1 MKILHIIPRWI
12 GGGPERAILE
22 IAKYDRSQGETIQ
35 RKVLVLD
42 KPISAPLFTMA
53 RRAGIDLVTKLDAQ
67 RLESEFD
74 AADIV
79 EVTYW
84 NHPLLLDLLRKPLPP
99 SRLLMCSAIA
109 GNTLPHMLFD
119 ELVAFADSWVL
130 SAPLGLGAHLLA
142 HEHVTHIP
150 ALANMSRL
158 NSYAPKQ
165 HDGVRIVYLGGIAT
179 TKLHPDFSDIVAGAS
194 SPDIHFD
201 LFGDADPASLE
212 DLKKNLNNRGVLDCV
227 SFHGHVENI
236 AGAFALADIFAYPL
250 APGSYVTSEKAL
262 QEAMWAGIPPVLMA
276 GTAATGWIE
285 HNVTGFIC
293 NNVTDFVT
301 TLRRLASDPSLRRR
315 IGQAARNASRKLFD
329 PAANATTMA
338 RVYSDLM
345 SRPKRERPPILGA
358 GNSAAEC
365 FLQSLGDAAKFFLE
379 LTERGVSGLTP
390 ILNLNIDILL
400 RGEGGLMHYAKT
412 FPNDAEI
419 ANWALRLTKIHS
431 HKSSKIERTQE
442 FGKHIIEY

>member
-42 KPISAPLFTMA
+42 KPISAPLFAMA
-53 RRAGIDLVTKLDAQ
+53 RRAGIDLVTQLDAQ

-79 EVTYW
+79 EVNYW
-84 NHPLLLDLLRKPLPP
+84 NHPLLLDLLRKPLPA
-99 SRLLMCSAIA
+99 SRLLMYSEIA
-109 GNTLPHMLFD
+109 GNTLPHILFD
-119 ELVAFADSWVL
+119 ELVAFADCWVL
-130 SAPLGLGAHLLA
+130 SAPPGLGAHLLT
-142 HEHVTHIP
+142 HEHVSHIP

-179 TKLHPDFSDIVAGAS
+179 TKLHPDFSDIVASAS

-212 DLKKNLNNRGVLDCV
+212 DLKQNLNNRGVLDCV
-227 SFHGHVENI
+227 TFHGHVEDI
-236 AGAFALADIFAYPL
+236 AGAFAKADIFAYPL

-262 QEAMWAGIPPVLMA
+262 QEAMWVGIPPVLMA

-285 HNVTGFIC
+285 HDVTGFVC
-293 NNVTDFVT
+293 HDVADFSA
-301 TLRRLASDPSLRRR
+301 TLKRLASDPSLRRR
-315 IGQAARNASRKLFD
+315 IGQAAQNVARKLFD
-329 PAANATTMA
+329 PEVNAATMN
-338 RVYSDLM
+338 RVYSELTQH
-345 SRPKRERPPILGA
+345 PKRERPPLLGA
-358 GNSAAEC
+358 RNTASEC
-365 FLQSLGDAAKFFLE
+365 FLQSLGDASTLFLE
-379 LTERGVSGLTP
+379 LIDKGLISLKPTP
-390 ILNLNIDILL
+390 TLNVDILL
-400 RGEGGLMHYAKT
+400 RAEGGVMHYAKT
-412 FPNDAEI
+412 FPNDAVLE
-419 ANWALRLTKIHS
+419 NWALRLTKMT
-431 HKSSKIERTQE
+431 RTNQLR
-442 FGKHIIEY
+442 

>member
-22 IAKYDRSQGETIQ
+22 IAQYDCSQGETIK

-53 RRAGIDLVTKLDAQ
+53 RRAGIDLVAQPDAQ
-67 RLESEFD
+67 RLESEFE

-84 NHPLLLDLLRKPLPP
+84 NHPLLLDLLRMLLPA
-99 SRLLMCSAIA
+99 SRLLIRSAIA
-109 GNTLPHMLFD
+109 GNTIPHILFD
-119 ELVAFADSWVL
+119 DLVAFADSWVL
-130 SAPLGLGAHLLA
+130 SAPPGMGAHLLA
-142 HEHVTHIP
+142 HEHVTYIP

-158 NSYAPKQ
+158 NSYASKQ

-179 TKLHPDFSDIVAGAS
+179 TKLHPEFSDIVAGAS

-201 LFGDADPASLE
+201 LFGDADPVSLE
-212 DLKKNLNNRGVLDCV
+212 HLKHNLINRGVLGSV
-227 SFHGHVENI
+227 SFHGHVEDI
-236 AGAFALADIFAYPL
+236 AGAFAQADIFAYPL

-285 HNVTGFIC
+285 HEVTGFIC
-293 NNVTDFVT
+293 SNVTDFAK
-301 TLRRLASDPSLRRR
+301 TLKRLAGDPSLRRR

-329 PAANATTMA
+329 PAVNATTMA
-338 RVYSDLM
+338 RVYSELM
-345 SRPKRERPPILGA
+345 SRPKRERPPLLGA
-358 GNSAAEC
+358 GKPAADC
-365 FLQSLGDAAKFFLE
+365 FLQSLGDASKLF
-379 LTERGVSGLTP
+379 
-390 ILNLNIDILL
+390 LNLLDRDMISLKPTPTLNVDILL
-400 RGEGGLMHYAKT
+400 RGEGGVMHYANS

-419 ANWALRLTKIHS
+419 ANWALRLKNHS